1 MHEEECTHTLFH
13 AWLAYLLL
21 SVCVRACVHVG
32 GCIVKR
38 REKEAGVG
46 GGRDSFPPLTLKQ
59 ECHKQPG

>member
-38 REKEAGVG
+38 REKEVGVG
-46 GGRDSFPPLTLKQ
+46 GGEGQLSPPD
-59 ECHKQPG
+59 P